1 MPRSKSPSL
10 QHSTRQETEFS
21 KLRETARLLRLQKKK
36 LEQEL
41 YEARFHFNTLLE
53 INDTIHYIVYP
64 QHPEKNFFSPRWEK
78 VLGFSPHQTLQP
90 LQEKKHG
97 VVIDSL
103 SHYEDSLEQLRK
115 NEKVLFR
122 YQYQHPRSG
131 KMLWLQEEIII
142 KHDLLS
148 DQEVWSGSISD
159 ISEAEFFK
167 EYIAESEKRFKSITD
182 GLPIMIWVT
191 DEEDNITYFNEK
203 SYSFFDVEKG
213 AALQLADFGPI
224 IDPNDKKRVFDEW
237 DRPKEKQLPLH
248 FEVLITDRHDQ
259 KRYLAIEAIPRI
271 LPSGQFIGYIGAA
284 FDLSKEYQYKQ
295 GMESAF
301 SLLKSS
307 EEKYRKLFEN
317 MQLGVLEVDE
327 QAKIRYAND
336 TFLNMSGYSMEE
348 LLGKKAGRLFCG
360 DKESEEILKKQQ
372 QIRLQGIDS
381 AYELQFRKKNGTL
394 ATIIISGTPLYD
406 HRGKIKGSV
415 GIHWDVTEVRA
426 MERTLLESK
435 INKEKE
441 LMEAKLQAEEEQR
454 VQIGRDLHDG
464 VGQVLAYLSMQLGVV
479 KIKNRF
485 NREELE
491 QLEKSARSAL
501 EQVRS
506 LSRTLAPPALRDLGL
521 RDAVLELV
529 DGYTILKKP
538 IIELDIY
545 RQAEDYNLSMDQ
557 KIVVYR
563 ILQELLSN
571 TFKHAN
577 AAKIEIRLYFDQKQF
592 YIEYNDNGKGF
603 DLAAIKKGVGLESI
617 KSRVAF
623 YKGSVQI
630 VTQPGNGSQTH
641 IQLPLN

>member
-1 MPRSKSPSL
+1 MPRPKSPSL
-10 QHSTRQETEFS
+10 KNAARQETEVS
-21 KLRETARLLRLQKKK
+21 KLRETARLLGLQKKK

-41 YEARFHFNTLLE
+41 YETRFHLNTLLE

-64 QHPEKNFFSPRWEK
+64 QQSEKNFFSPRWEK
-78 VLGFSPHQTLQP
+78 VLGFSPYQSRHP
-90 LQEKKHG
+90 LQEKKNG

-103 SHYEDSLEQLRK
+103 THYEENLELLQK
-115 NEKVLFR
+115 KEKALFK
-122 YQYQHPRSG
+122 YQYQNSRSG
-131 KMLWLQEEIII
+131 KILWLQEEIIL
-142 KHDLLS
+142 KYDLLS
-148 DQEVWSGSISD
+148 DQQVWSGTISD

-182 GLPIMIWVT
+182 SLPIMIWVT

-203 SYSFFDVEKG
+203 SYSFFDVKKG
-213 AALQLADFGPI
+213 EALRLADFGPI
-224 IDPNDKKRVFDEW
+224 IDPNDKERVFTEW
-237 DRPKEKQLPLH
+237 GQQKENRLPLH
-248 FEVLITDRHDQ
+248 VEVLITDRHDQ

-327 QAKIRYAND
+327 QEKIRYANE
-336 TFLNMSGYSMEE
+336 TFLAMSGYELKE
-348 LLGKKAGRLFCG
+348 LLGKKASRLFCG
-360 DKESEEILKKQQ
+360 NKESEEVLKKQQ
-372 QIRLQGIDS
+372 EVRQQGLDS
-381 AYELQFRKKNGTL
+381 AYEIQFKKKNGAL
-394 ATIIISGTPLYD
+394 ATTIISGAPLFD
-406 HRGKIKGSV
+406 NKGKVKGSV
-415 GIHWDVTEVRA
+415 GIHWDVTDVRA
-426 MERTLLESK
+426 MERALLES
-435 INKEKE
+435 
-441 LMEAKLQAEEEQR
+441 KLQAEEEQR

-464 VGQVLAYLSMQLGVV
+464 VGQVLAYLTMQLGVV
-479 KIKNRF
+479 KLKNSF
-485 NREELE
+485 NGAELE

-521 RDAVLELV
+521 RDALMELI
-529 DGYTILKKP
+529 DSYTILEKA

-545 RQAEDYNLSMDQ
+545 RQAEDYNLTMEK

-571 TFKHAN
+571 SFKHAH
-577 AAKIEIRLYFDQKQF
+577 ASKIGIRLYFDQKKF
-592 YIEYNDNGKGF
+592 YLDYSDNGKGF
-603 DLAAIKKGVGLESI
+603 DPAAIKKGVGLESI
-617 KSRVAF
+617 KSRVDF

-630 VTQPGNGSQTH
+630 SSHPGNGSQTH
-641 IQLPLN
+641 IQLPLS